1 MLSDPQPAG
10 ALRPGGRPPRGA
22 ASSQPGRRGHPQ
34 LHICGDKHGDLLG
47 GFRARGFRAL
57 WEGRTANTPIL
68 QRGSG
73 APPPPPPPEQDRTQT
88 RPTVGSGF
96 KSLPPLTRHP
106 WGCFP
111 EPAECGVLM
120 GTHG

>member
-1 MLSDPQPAG
+1 MLSDPQPSV

-22 ASSQPGRRGHPQ
+22 ASSQPGRQGHPQ

-73 APPPPPPPEQDRTQT
+73 APPPPTPGARQDPDQAHSGVRLQT
-88 RPTVGSGF
+88 FAATHLAPLGL
-96 KSLPPLTRHP
+96 LP
-106 WGCFP
+106 
-111 EPAECGVLM
+111 
-120 GTHG
+120 